1 MNVEK
6 AKAPNMPTP
15 GMGGVAA
22 PAMGG
27 VPVVD
32 PMVGAGNFNGIATE
46 AADDMP
52 F

>member
-15 GMGGVAA
+15 GTGAMAA
-22 PAMGG
+22 GMGG

-32 PMVGAGNFNGIATE
+32 PMVGGGNFAGIATE

>member
-1 MNVEK
+1 
-6 AKAPNMPTP
+6 
-15 GMGGVAA
+15 MGGVSA

-32 PMVGAGNFNGIATE
+32 PMVGAGNFGGIATE
-46 AADDMP
+46 AAEDMP